1 MQRENTEAGTSKN
14 LPPNKSHHREPRM
27 FHTTTFVTPTGDFHL
42 TTVMHTQ
49 DKQAKEQIKDKEQT
63 KQTKETKAIAYQ
75 DGHWYVTD
83 PTPLQQMATAHGL
96 ALTTVTAIYITVE
109 S

>member
-1 MQRENTEAGTSKN
+1 
-14 LPPNKSHHREPRM
+14 M

-42 TTVMHTQ
+42 TTVMHTH
-49 DKQAKEQIKDKEQT
+49 DKQAKDKEQA
-63 KQTKETKAIAYQ
+63 KQTKAIAYQ

>member
-1 MQRENTEAGTSKN
+1 
-14 LPPNKSHHREPRM
+14 M

-49 DKQAKEQIKDKEQT
+49 DKQTKEQT
-63 KQTKETKAIAYQ
+63 KQTKSIAYQ

>member
-1 MQRENTEAGTSKN
+1 
-14 LPPNKSHHREPRM
+14 M

-49 DKQAKEQIKDKEQT
+49 DKQIKEQAKDKEQT
-63 KQTKETKAIAYQ
+63 KQTKQTKDKQSKAIAYQ

>member
-1 MQRENTEAGTSKN
+1 
-14 LPPNKSHHREPRM
+14 M

-49 DKQAKEQIKDKEQT
+49 DKQTKEQAKQT
-63 KQTKETKAIAYQ
+63 KQTKAIAYQ

-96 ALTTVTAIYITVE
+96 TLTTVTAIYITVE

>member
-1 MQRENTEAGTSKN
+1 
-14 LPPNKSHHREPRM
+14 M

-49 DKQAKEQIKDKEQT
+49 DKQIKQTNET
-63 KQTKETKAIAYQ
+63 KQTKAIAYQ

>member
-1 MQRENTEAGTSKN
+1 MQRENTEAGTSKTCH
-14 LPPNKSHHREPRM
+14 PPNKSHHHEPRM

-42 TTVMHTQ
+42 TTVMHPQTKQ
-49 DKQAKEQIKDKEQT
+49 NKEQAKQIKEQT
-63 KQTKETKAIAYQ
+63 KQTKAIAYQ

-83 PTPLQQMATAHGL
+83 PTPLQQMAAAHGL

>member
-1 MQRENTEAGTSKN
+1 
-14 LPPNKSHHREPRM
+14 M

-42 TTVMHTQ
+42 TTVMH
-49 DKQAKEQIKDKEQT
+49 KQAKDKEQIKQ
-63 KQTKETKAIAYQ
+63 TKAIAYQ

>member
-1 MQRENTEAGTSKN
+1 
-14 LPPNKSHHREPRM
+14 M

-42 TTVMHTQ
+42 TTVMHP
-49 DKQAKEQIKDKEQT
+49 QT
-63 KQTKETKAIAYQ
+63 KQTKETKSIAYQ

-96 ALTTVTAIYITVE
+96 ALTTVTTIYITVE

>member
-1 MQRENTEAGTSKN
+1 
-14 LPPNKSHHREPRM
+14 M

-49 DKQAKEQIKDKEQT
+49 DKQIKQT
-63 KQTKETKAIAYQ
+63 KQTKQTKAIAYQ

-83 PTPLQQMATAHGL
+83 PTPLQQMANAHGL
-96 ALTTVTAIYITVE
+96 ALTTVTTIYITVE

>member
-1 MQRENTEAGTSKN
+1 MKTQKLEPQKTCH
-14 LPPNKSHHREPRM
+14 PPNKSHHHEPRM
-27 FHTTTFVTPTGDFHL
+27 FRTTTFVTPTGDFHL

-49 DKQAKEQIKDKEQT
+49 TKQTKEQIKDKEQT
-63 KQTKETKAIAYQ
+63 KQTKETKSIAYQ

-96 ALTTVTAIYITVE
+96 ALTTVTTIYITVE

>member
-1 MQRENTEAGTSKN
+1 
-14 LPPNKSHHREPRM
+14 M

-63 KQTKETKAIAYQ
+63 KQTKAIAYQ

-96 ALTTVTAIYITVE
+96 ALTTVTTIYITVE

>member
-1 MQRENTEAGTSKN
+1 
-14 LPPNKSHHREPRM
+14 M

-49 DKQAKEQIKDKEQT
+49 AKQNKEQT
-63 KQTKETKAIAYQ
+63 KQTKDKEQAKQTKAIAYQ

-96 ALTTVTAIYITVE
+96 ALTTVTTIYITVE

>member
-1 MQRENTEAGTSKN
+1 
-14 LPPNKSHHREPRM
+14 M

-49 DKQAKEQIKDKEQT
+49 DKQAKDKEQ
-63 KQTKETKAIAYQ
+63 TKAIAYQ

>member
-1 MQRENTEAGTSKN
+1 
-14 LPPNKSHHREPRM
+14 M

-49 DKQAKEQIKDKEQT
+49 DKQAKAKDKEQT
-63 KQTKETKAIAYQ
+63 KSIAYQ